1 MHFTTTLLTREMG
14 DVTLA
19 WTEEQAAVMED
30 YIQKKIEQGHTFFI
44 IEEGDRH
51 VRLRAIGDLQG
62 RRSVTIGDKEAEA
75 LIAQGKIGIVDVG
88 KKVQETSEMPQKRPA
103 RRARSAKEA
112 ARSQTVATPAS
123 RGG

>member
-1 MHFTTTLLTREMG
+1 MG

-19 WTEEQAAVMED
+19 WTEQQAATMES
-30 YIQKKIEQGHTFFI
+30 YIQQKIDQGYTFFVL
-44 IEEGDRH
+44 EDGDRH
-51 VRLRAIGDLQG
+51 VRLRAIDDLKG
-62 RRSVTIGDKEAEA
+62 RRSVTIGDKEAEM
-75 LIAQGKIGIVDVG
+75 LVAQGKIGIVDVG
-88 KKVQETSEMPQKRPA
+88 EQLQETSEVPQKRPA